1 MRFEATK
8 LLKTNKVELERTQKR
23 TQNKPILGSKPMS
36 HQALENKWHG
46 YGKKPIFELGR
57 SQSFGFEAMP

>member
-8 LLKTNKVELERTQKR
+8 LLKTKKVDLERTQER
-23 TQNKPILGSKPMS
+23 TQNKPILGSKPPS
-36 HQALENKWHG
+36 QQALENKWHG
-46 YGKKPIFELGR
+46 YGMRPILELER